1 MLLVLRMVTV
11 TVIYLCATYICFAIY
26 FSSPIYIYMSRQYW
40 LYSICFGD
48 FKFQQSLILG
58 GAK

>member
-26 FSSPIYIYMSRQYW
+26 FSSPIYIYICQDSTGYIQYV
-40 LYSICFGD
+40 
-48 FKFQQSLILG
+48 LG
-58 GAK
+58 TSNFNKV